1 MSFEVDSDA
10 VIQELRVSAPLIN
23 DQLENQAGKY
33 AYYGKL
39 SSEAARRARDAKL
52 QAQVVEA
59 QIFTATREYFTS
71 QGTRTSNDVINALV
85 QQDPRR
91 IQAWQD
97 YNRVQE
103 EADYLDTLRISF
115 FQRKDLLVSI
125 AANLRA
131 EMVPANRLLST
142 ERQQHQQPQAPSSDE
157 GSVGTRLSS
166 QMELYRK
173 NNETSQ

>member
-1 MSFEVDSDA
+1 MSLEIDFDS
-10 VIQELRVSAPLIN
+10 VVQELRVSAPLIN
-23 DQLENQAGKY
+23 DQLENQAASY
-33 AYYGKL
+33 SYYGKL

-59 QIFTATREYFTS
+59 QIFTATREYFAS
-71 QGTRTSNDVINALV
+71 QNARTSNEVINALV

-91 IQAWQD
+91 IEAWQA
-97 YNRVQE
+97 YNAAQE
-103 EADYLDTLRISF
+103 EADYLDTIRISF

-131 EMVPANRLLST
+131 EMVPSNRLHSVDS
-142 ERQQHQQPQAPSSDE
+142 RQQSAPQPPSDE

-166 QMELYRK
+166 QMELYRR
-173 NNETSQ
+173 NQQNIT